1 MDIYETAKLTE
12 KERERYEES
21 IKVYRDNLSIID
33 AAVQEGEAKGYAEGL
48 AKGFA
53 EGLAK
58 SRAQRLIEGESEG
71 FAKGFAE
78 GEAKVQAEIALN
90 LKAMGMELSNISKAT
105 GLSEEEI
112 SKL

>member
-1 MDIYETAKLTE
+1 MNTEPSSIHWKDLYDEQSAALERLVDICETAKLTE

-33 AAVQEGEAKGYAEGL
+33 AAVQEGEAKGL
-48 AKGFA
+48 VK
-53 EGLAK
+53 
-58 SRAQRLIEGESEG
+58 
-71 FAKGFAE
+71 
-78 GEAKVQAEIALN
+78 GEAKKQAEIALN